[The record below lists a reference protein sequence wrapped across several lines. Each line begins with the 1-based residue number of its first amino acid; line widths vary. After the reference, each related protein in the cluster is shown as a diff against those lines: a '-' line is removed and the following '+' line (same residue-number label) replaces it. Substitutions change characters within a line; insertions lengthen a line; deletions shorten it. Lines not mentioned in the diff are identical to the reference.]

1 MHAITRNKL
10 LLATFIMTLLYA
22 LHYGIPLYATS
33 SFLATYFSSTTVSA
47 LYVAGSILTLL
58 VSLRVTRYIRRYHTY
73 HFTVGLVLAEIAVT
87 LLFAL
92 SKNPLLI
99 GLFFVLHFCIQAMIY
114 IILNIFIETF
124 TKHAETGA
132 VRGIFLTLLNLGI
145 LIAPLI
151 GGTFL
156 SREGFEA
163 LYIVA
168 SLALI
173 PFLYFLHGYM
183 KHVRDPAYHTID
195 MLEAAKRAWR
205 NKNLRGALVAMFL
218 LESFYAVMVIY
229 SPIYITSLGIPL
241 AVYLSVI
248 MPIALIPLILLPYEL
263 GRLADKRYGEKEILI
278 IGLLVMVLSL
288 LAIIVTESSNVLVWV
303 GILLFSRIGAAC
315 TETMIFTY
323 FFKKVDAEDVS
334 LTALFG
340 NIRSLATI
348 SIAALGVLVSP
359 ILVSYPGLMF
369 LLLALMILYGIT
381 YIIPIKDTR

>member
-1 MHAITRNKL
+1 MSEPSPVVQKTKKFELSPSIAI
-10 LLATFIMTLLYA
+10 
-22 LHYGIPLYATS
+22 
-33 SFLATYFSSTTVSA
+33 
-47 LYVAGSILTLL
+47 L
-58 VSLRVTRYIRRYHTY
+58 VSGVLIAGAIVFVNLHPATPVEANPAQLPSAAVPPARADEHIIGSPTAPIVLIEYSDFQCPFCQMIYPTIKQIVSESKGQVAWVMRNYPLVSIHPQAKPAALAAECLTEQLGNDGFWKFADTIFANQDKLSPAYY
-73 HFTVGLVLAEIAVT
+73 EQVAVGLGVNKQTFESCVSTEKYADTLNKESADAE
-87 LLFAL
+87 
-92 SKNPLLI
+92 
-99 GLFFVLHFCIQAMIY
+99 
-114 IILNIFIETF
+114 
-124 TKHAETGA
+124 
-132 VRGIFLTLLNLGI
+132 
-145 LIAPLI
+145 
-151 GGTFL
+151 
-156 SREGFEA
+156 
-163 LYIVA
+163 A
-168 SLALI
+168 S
-173 PFLYFLHGYM
+173 
-183 KHVRDPAYHTID
+183 
-195 MLEAAKRAWR
+195 
-205 NKNLRGALVAMFL
+205 GALVAMFL